1 MRDCAVWF
9 RVSGDDQRTDN
20 QIPEVGRFCAHHD
33 LNVVRKFTVSDSAW
47 KNGGGPE
54 YKAELTAALGAAY
67 RGEFKVLVVWAIDR
81 ISRNGAEDVL
91 RLIRQFRERG
101 VVIMSVQESWLNGS
115 PEIVDVLVAFA
126 GWMAE
131 AESRRRSERTRAG
144 MQRAKAEGK
153 VIGGRKP
160 GAKDKRPRRR
170 RVAA

>member
-1 MRDCAVWF
+1 MKAAAVWL
-9 RVSGDDQRTDN
+9 RVSGDGQTSDN
-20 QIPEVGRFCAHHD
+20 QVPEIARFCAHHD
-33 LNVVRKFTVSDSAW
+33 LHVYRTFTVSDSAW

-54 YKAELTAALGAAY
+54 YKAELAKALDAAY
-67 RGEFKVLVVWAIDR
+67 RGEFKVLIVWAIDR

-131 AESRRRSERTRAG
+131 QESVRRSERVRAG
-144 MQRAKAEGK
+144 MARAKAEGK
-153 VIGGRKP
+153 VIGGRQP
-160 GAKDKRPRRR
+160 GARNKRR
-170 RVAA
+170 AA